1 MRSTIH
7 SPSAGNGAKLARR
20 SSKHFGS
27 QPDALGLAT
36 RLAAGRLREAGKLG
50 MSSRTLARRLM
61 AKGLS
66 FGEILNQL
74 RSDLANGSVVFR
86 SLRSRGSLVFKEL
99 AHFRTAASDGP
110 ALTPKACEPNCW
122 RVISAVLV
130 AHDVSAALARVMK
143 VAPAELFQNF
153 LTHSSKRSFESRDAP
168 GRRGLEGPPDCDV
181 LTLLEGRNQEAAS
194 PGWRD
199 KKIL

>member
-20 SSKHFGS
+20 SSKHFGW

-61 AKGLS
+61 AEGLN

-74 RSDLANGSVVFR
+74 RSDLAQLY
-86 SLRSRGSLVFKEL
+86 LRERTLSISQIAWLVGFQGVGAFSHGCRRWTGMNPKSMRAQL
-99 AHFRTAASDGP
+99 LASD
-110 ALTPKACEPNCW
+110 
-122 RVISAVLV
+122 
-130 AHDVSAALARVMK
+130 
-143 VAPAELFQNF
+143 
-153 LTHSSKRSFESRDAP
+153 
-168 GRRGLEGPPDCDV
+168 
-181 LTLLEGRNQEAAS
+181 
-194 PGWRD
+194 
-199 KKIL
+199 